1 VATKATDTI
10 NCRNCGGAS
19 GLFLSSPDINRR
31 VSTTNYNLYR
41 CDSCGLLFVGN
52 PPNDLS
58 RYYPPTYHPA
68 MRAVGQLV
76 DPHGL
81 HQYRLDL
88 VRKYKRSGT
97 LLEIGPSAGIFCNLA
112 KDSGFDVSA
121 IEMDFDCVQFLT
133 KQIGVRATHSSDPAK
148 VIADEARQYDVI
160 CLWHSIEHIF
170 EPWALLDQCARH
182 LAPDGIL
189 VVATPNP
196 DAWQARVMGQL
207 WPHYDLPRHLVLL
220 PIGWIQTFAS
230 RHTLS
235 VELLT
240 TRDKTSVYLSIGS
253 WRDYFAR
260 PPDRSLADRLLRYL
274 GLAIG
279 LVLAPWEARQ
289 GRGAAYTAIFRRP
302 R

>member
-1 VATKATDTI
+1 MATKVTDTI
-10 NCRNCGGAS
+10 NCRSCGGAS
-19 GLFLSSPDINRR
+19 RWFLSSPDINRK
-31 VSTTNYNLYR
+31 VSTTDYNLYR
-41 CDSCGLLFVGN
+41 CGNCGLLFVSN
-52 PPNDLS
+52 PPDDLS
-58 RYYPPTYHPA
+58 HYYPPAYHPA
-68 MRAVGQLV
+68 MHAVGQLV

-81 HQYRLDL
+81 HQYRLDI
-88 VRKYKRSGT
+88 VRKYKPGGT

-112 KDSGFDVSA
+112 KNSGFDVSA

-133 KQIGVRATHSSDPAK
+133 KQIGVRATHSSNPAK

-170 EPWALLDQCARH
+170 EPWTLLDQCARH
-182 LAPDGIL
+182 LAPNGIL

-196 DAWQARVMGQL
+196 DAWQARVMGRF

-220 PIGWIQTFAS
+220 PISWIRTFAN
-230 RHTLS
+230 RHALS
-235 VELLT
+235 VDLLT

-260 PPDRSLADRLLRYL
+260 PPVRSLADRLLRYL
-274 GLAIG
+274 GLAVG
-279 LVLAPWEARQ
+279 LLLAPWEARQ
-289 GRGAAYTAIFRRP
+289 GHGAAYTAIFRRP